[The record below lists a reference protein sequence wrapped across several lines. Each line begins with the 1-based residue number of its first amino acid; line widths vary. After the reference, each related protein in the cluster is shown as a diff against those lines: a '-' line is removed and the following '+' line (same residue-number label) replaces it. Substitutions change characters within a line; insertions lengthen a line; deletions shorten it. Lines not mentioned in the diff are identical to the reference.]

1 MVGTVAAGLMLLW
14 LGPEHLHH
22 VVHSGV
28 RPAEYF
34 RETSYPIEAV
44 EWVQTHRDQ
53 VGQRLYNDYAYGGF
67 LLWWLPE
74 EKIFIDG
81 RMPAWRKGER
91 RIFQDYV
98 ALTLAH
104 PPDLTVLKKY
114 LVDWAIVRKNSPL
127 DQRIVKEA
135 AWTRVY
141 EDEKV
146 SLYRL
151 LPER

>member
-1 MVGTVAAGLMLLW
+1 
-14 LGPEHLHH
+14 
-22 VVHSGV
+22 
-28 RPAEYF
+28 
-34 RETSYPIEAV
+34 
-44 EWVQTHRDQ
+44 
-53 VGQRLYNDYAYGGF
+53 
-67 LLWWLPE
+67 LWWLPE

-81 RMPAWRKGER
+81 RMPAWQRGDR

-98 ALTLAH
+98 ALTGAD

-114 LVDWAIVRKNSPL
+114 FVDWAIVRKNSPL
-127 DQRIVKEA
+127 DQRIAKEA